1 MGGMQKTRV
10 SRVSWVIMGG
20 CRHSLASVEEL
31 RDFSREDKKGNKLDG
46 AFRAENQG
54 MFLKI

>member
-1 MGGMQKTRV
+1 MGGMRKTRV
-10 SRVSWVIMGG
+10 SRAIMGG

-31 RDFSREDKKGNKLDG
+31 RDFSREDKKGNRLDG
-46 AFRAENQG
+46 GFRAENQG